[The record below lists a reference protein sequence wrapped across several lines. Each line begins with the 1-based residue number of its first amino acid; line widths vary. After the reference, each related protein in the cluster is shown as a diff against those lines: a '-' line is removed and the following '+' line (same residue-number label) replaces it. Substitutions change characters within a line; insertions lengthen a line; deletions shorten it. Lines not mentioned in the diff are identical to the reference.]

1 MLENALDFGISEYDF
16 WNMTIAEIN
25 RWTESK
31 LRQQKHQAKE
41 KASYDYILASL
52 IGRAFATCMSKDATF
67 PEIYEVYPS
76 IFQEEGK
83 ERIAQKEKEKQEILT
98 ELSALRFRQ
107 FTQSY
112 NKRYEEVA
120 NESE

>member
-1 MLENALDFGISEYDF
+1 MLENALDFGISEFDF

-25 RWTESK
+25 RLTESK
-31 LRQQKHQAKE
+31 IRQQQREAKE

-52 IGRAFATCMSKDATF
+52 IGRAFAICMSKDASF
-67 PEIYEVYPS
+67 PEIYEAYPS

-83 ERIAQKEKEKQEILT
+83 ERIAQKEKEKQELLS